1 YTTEARLTETDKFVL
16 LEDDK
21 HMWPPYNLAPIV
33 RNETL
38 EQYPEI
44 EEVLNAVSATL
55 DTETVT
61 QLNAKVDVEGE
72 EYEDVAEE
80 YYESIKA

>member
-1 YTTEARLTETDKFVL
+1 ML

-33 RNETL
+33 RNEVL

-44 EEVLNAVSATL
+44 ADVLNPISAAL
-55 DTETVT
+55 DTETIT
-61 QLNAKVDVEGE
+61 GLNAQVDIEGE
-72 EYEDVAEE
+72 EYEDVAAEF
-80 YYESIKA
+80 YESIK

>member
-1 YTTEARLTETDKFVL
+1 
-16 LEDDK
+16 
-21 HMWPPYNLAPIV
+21 MWPPYNLAPIV

-44 EEVLNAVSATL
+44 EELLNAVSATL
-55 DTETVT
+55 DTDTVT

-72 EYEDVAEE
+72 EYEDVAAE

>member
-1 YTTEARLTETDKFVL
+1 MDGTE
-16 LEDDK
+16 
-21 HMWPPYNLAPIV
+21 
-33 RNETL
+33 
-38 EQYPEI
+38 QI

-55 DTETVT
+55 DTDTVT

-80 YYESIKA
+80 YYESIKG

>member
-1 YTTEARLTETDKFVL
+1 
-16 LEDDK
+16 
-21 HMWPPYNLAPIV
+21 M
-33 RNETL
+33 RNEVL

-55 DTETVT
+55 DTDTVT

-72 EYEDVAEE
+72 EYEDVAAE
-80 YYESIKA
+80 YYESIKALLMCLL

>member
-1 YTTEARLTETDKFVL
+1 
-16 LEDDK
+16 
-21 HMWPPYNLAPIV
+21 MWPPYNLAPIV

-55 DTETVT
+55 DTDTVT

-80 YYESIKA
+80 YYESIKG